1 MGLASLA
8 NWWKNGWRLAT
19 RWAPELIVLN
29 GVTWSPLSI
38 EAFFSSDGHHCL
50 ARCSGFSSNTIKHT
64 PSFPTFIQSL
74 FGQEWKKIQTR
85 WTLHKPLTNCVSF
98 SVTYMRYGGSLSMVA
113 EGIFTKI
120 GKRFGVQK
128 NWAIRQKRTN
138 PLASIITILSGW
150 AVGVSNQSPKRKVFR
165 VPWIKPLLSFGEAGS
180 LQGIAC

>member
-1 MGLASLA
+1 MEWHG
-8 NWWKNGWRLAT
+8 AT
-19 RWAPELIVLN
+19 YPLRHFFHLMDIIVWL
-29 GVTWSPLSI
+29 VALDFLQI
-38 EAFFSSDGHHCL
+38 K
-50 ARCSGFSSNTIKHT
+50 IKHT

-85 WTLHKPLTNCVSF
+85 WTLNKPLTNCVSF